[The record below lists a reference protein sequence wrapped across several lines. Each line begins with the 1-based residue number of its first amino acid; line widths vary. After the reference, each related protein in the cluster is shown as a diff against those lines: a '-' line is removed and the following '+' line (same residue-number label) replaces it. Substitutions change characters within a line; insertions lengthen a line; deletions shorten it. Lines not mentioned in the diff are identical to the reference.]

1 MDGRI
6 EPGRVALRFP
16 RRLERKYQAYYAKHN
31 VGYSQAA
38 FASGIALFAL
48 YTYLDYVLAPA
59 MYEQLVVVRLGI
71 MTPLC
76 MLFLAFMF
84 TRTYRMLMQPTLAF
98 ICVMVALAVDVI
110 NVIAF
115 EYTGDAYFFGV
126 IVTNMYLMTFG
137 RVQWAWAAP
146 TGVLNVIVYELS
158 LLFVDNLS
166 YELLV
171 VSNFFIISS
180 LILGMVAC
188 YTMEHMTRREFLRSL
203 QLSNTNEEL
212 REHSTTDP
220 LTGLANR
227 RYVLQRLKEESARS
241 GRNGRR
247 YCIAIADADH
257 FKQINDKY
265 GHSCGDEVLKNIAAL
280 MKASMRASDMVARWG
295 GEEFLFFFP
304 DTSLAGSRIA
314 VEQLRRRVQEMSVQH
329 EGQRVPVT
337 VTIGLAEATAGE
349 DPEHALRRAD
359 EALYEGKHLGRNRT
373 TIAVPV
379 VSRNP
384 LSPESEHEPGC
395 EAEQ

>member
-1 MDGRI
+1 MDTNRVSPTRI
-6 EPGRVALRFP
+6 GLRFP
-16 RRLERKYQAYYAKHN
+16 RRLEREYQNYYAERN
-31 VGYSQAA
+31 VTYAQAA
-38 FASGIALFAL
+38 FVSGIALFAL

-59 MYEQLVVVRLGI
+59 MYEQLVVVRLAI

-76 MLFLAFMF
+76 ILFLGFMF
-84 TRTYRMLMQPTLAF
+84 TRTFRMLMQPSLAF
-98 ICVMVALAVDVI
+98 ICVMVAFGVDVI

-115 EYTGDAYFFGV
+115 EFTSNAYFFGV
-126 IVTNMYLMTFG
+126 IITNMYLMTFG

-146 TGVLNVIVYELS
+146 VGVLNVIVYELS
-158 LLFVDNLS
+158 LLFVGNVS
-166 YELLV
+166 YQLLV

-212 REHSTTDP
+212 REYSTTDQ

-227 RYVLQRLKEESARS
+227 RYVLQRLKEESART

-257 FKQINDKY
+257 FKQINDSY

-280 MKASMRASDMVARWG
+280 MKASMRASDIVARWG

-314 VEQLRRRVQEMSVQH
+314 VEQLRRRVQEMSVHH

-337 VTIGLAEATAGE
+337 VTIGLAEAAAGE
-349 DPEHALRRAD
+349 DPEHTLRRAD

-379 VSRNP
+379 VARNP
-384 LSPESEHEPGC
+384 AGISLEHEPGR
-395 EAEQ
+395 EAE